1 MLLAAL
7 AQSAVDDA
15 SSLLN
20 GPLGVGAFLVIM
32 FRMMVTV
39 MGDRAKV
46 CESDRSRCYTSL
58 ETKDEIQ
65 RGLTEEIRQLNA
77 DGRRSDEDVRRYLDE
92 RFADVKTAVVDIQA
106 ELQRGRS

>member
-15 SSLLN
+15 SGLLN

-46 CESDRSRCYTSL
+46 CETDRARCYTQL
-58 ETKDEIQ
+58 ESKDAIQ
-65 RGLTEEIRQLNA
+65 REQTEEIKRLNA
-77 DGRRSDEDVRRYLDE
+77 EGRRNDEDVRRYLDGH
-92 RFADVKTAVVDIQA
+92 FANINTALADILRA
-106 ELQRGRS
+106 RS